1 MIILRRR
8 MLLAKFSS
16 AEESLRCRK
25 TFQALLACDFDKL
38 FSAALYLLI
47 GLCFGMFGWLSW

>member
-1 MIILRRR
+1 